1 MLPRR
6 ARGTKKQFT
15 KPAPQFF
22 SYLSTYIFNI
32 SPSAMLKLGNPGNS
46 PECPAKS
53 GTAKGDS
60 AKTGTGGGRGLFVVF
75 L

>member
-1 MLPRR
+1 MILN
-6 ARGTKKQFT
+6 F
-15 KPAPQFF
+15 
-22 SYLSTYIFNI
+22 